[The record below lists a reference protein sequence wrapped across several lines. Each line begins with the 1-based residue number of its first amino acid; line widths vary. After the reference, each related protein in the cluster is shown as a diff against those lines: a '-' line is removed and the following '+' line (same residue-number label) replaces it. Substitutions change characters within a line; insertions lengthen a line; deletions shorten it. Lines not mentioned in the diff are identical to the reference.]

1 MSWIVLE
8 HPDFTEERRQ
18 LAVPVQD
25 KLAEVILALQV
36 AGPRLG
42 RPLVDTLKGSS
53 YARMKEIRLNVQG
66 AWRFAFAFDEERQA
80 ILLVGANKE
89 GQSQKLFYR
98 RLIDTADKRFKD
110 WLDVEES

>member
-1 MSWIVLE
+1 MGWIVLE
-8 HPDFTEERRQ
+8 HPDFAKERRQ

-53 YARMKEIRLNVQG
+53 
-66 AWRFAFAFDEERQA
+66 
-80 ILLVGANKE
+80 
-89 GQSQKLFYR
+89 
-98 RLIDTADKRFKD
+98 
-110 WLDVEES
+110 